1 MSEWENLPA
10 PRPERSPA
18 PVTAAWA
25 GFSAD
30 PRIPD
35 NQHLRAADA
44 DRDFATALIEQARA
58 AGRLDASEYTERAGQ
73 VVQSRTLGELAPLV
87 ADLMLANAAQGA
99 VQRTRNRF
107 ARAGITG
114 WIGLALLFN
123 AIWLMTVLTTGHLLY
138 YWPMWPMVGTGIPVL
153 MTLLW
158 GGSTEEGARRE
169 ARYEEHQQRRAV
181 RHAQRAERRALRHG
195 GTVGPPPGPTPQ
207 QLPPPPDDDL
217 R

>member
-10 PRPERSPA
+10 PQPDRRPA
-18 PVTAAWA
+18 PVAASWA

-35 NQHLRAADA
+35 NQHLRASDV

-58 AGRLDASEYTERAGQ
+58 AGRLDPSEYSERA
-73 VVQSRTLGELAPLV
+73 VQAVRSRTLGELAPLV
-87 ADLMLANAAQGA
+87 SDLMLANAAQGA

-114 WIGLALLFN
+114 WIGLAVLLN
-123 AIWLMTVLTTGHLLY
+123 AIWLMTVMTTGHVLY

-158 GGSTEEGARRE
+158 GGSAEDARPRDAHRE
-169 ARYEEHQQRRAV
+169 AHDQRRAA
-181 RHAQRAERRALRHG
+181 RHARRAERHALRHG
-195 GTVGPPPGPTPQ
+195 GTIALPPASAPP
-207 QLPPPPDDDL
+207 QLPPPDNDL